1 MNKLLQTIKENDEE
15 FDKFNKKFFGFFPYN
30 GEDKHHYFWSDI
42 QSHITQSRIKELEAL
57 VEMINQMRKV
67 KNLPRGVNK
76 EVKEII
82 KSWKDGYN
90 EAIDEFE
97 ETLQDTIKQL
107 KTN

>member
-57 VEMINQMRKV
+57 VEMMEEPINE
-67 KNLPRGVNK
+67 K
-76 EVKEII
+76 E
-82 KSWKDGYN
+82 
-90 EAIDEFE
+90 EARAWDIEDVIQL
-97 ETLQDTIKQL
+97 LQDTIKQL